1 MFHARCV
8 HDSVLNCF
16 CFLLVQRRFEIDSAQ
31 LDLCIRDWVLP
42 ECQCHKSDNAKQ
54 QRTT

>member
-1 MFHARCV
+1 MFHACCV
-8 HDSVLNCF
+8 HDSVLNCL

-31 LDLCIRDWVLP
+31 LDLCVRDRVLP